1 MAKRLRLCLSRVLPS
16 FHAFR
21 SKDNGAASSS
31 LNSDDGF
38 DVDFH
43 DHQPPLPLPLP
54 LPRRPHPPLVSASCC
69 RPSRRRSRPARE
81 SVSDVHRP
89 APLPP
94 RETPAYLWRK
104 EEKWWHVVP
113 CVSAHVYG
121 NVPLLPSPEDR
132 LRRRWRDDPN
142 DGRAAATGRRKKV
155 ASRRRALLR
164 RRARGRSY
172 SSADDDSGWFSS
184 DEETETLMSTTDVE
198 PSDTVLRRRR
208 RCRRKSVIRGD
219 GRSSWPSPEGA
230 AAVKRLIPCA
240 APAVRESFAV
250 VKLSED
256 PREDFLRSMAE
267 MVVEKEIFD
276 ADGLEQLLRCFLSLN
291 SRQHHPAI
299 VTAFEEI
306 WDSLF
311 PAVAAG
317 TNAARRRSSPHSTL

>member
-31 LNSDDGF
+31 VNSDDVY
-38 DVDFH
+38 DVDFP
-43 DHQPPLPLPLP
+43 DHQPPLPQ
-54 LPRRPHPPLVSASCC
+54 PRRPHPPVVSASCC
-69 RPSRRRSRPARE
+69 RPSRRRSRRTRE
-81 SVSDVHRP
+81 SLSDVPRP
-89 APLPP
+89 PPLPP

-104 EEKWWHVVP
+104 EEKWWHAVP

-121 NVPLLPSPEDR
+121 SVPLLRSPEDR
-132 LRRRWRDDPN
+132 LRPS
-142 DGRAAATGRRKKV
+142 DGPAAATGRRRKV

-184 DEETETLMSTTDVE
+184 DGETETLMSTTEVE
-198 PSDTVLRRRR
+198 PSDTVLQRRRR
-208 RCRRKSVIRGD
+208 RRKIVIRGD
-219 GRSSWPSPEGA
+219 GRSSWASPGGA

-240 APAVRESFAV
+240 APEVRESFAV

-276 ADGLEQLLRCFLSLN
+276 AGGLEQLLRCFLSLN
-291 SRQHHPAI
+291 SRQHHAAI

-317 TNAARRRSSPHSTL
+317 TSAARRCSSPHSLRCTCS

>member
-81 SVSDVHRP
+81 SVSDVPRP